1 MKRGRGIKRCRGGG
15 SRARLTRTEKTSLEV
30 VDEGEM
36 CNDDDEYDV
45 QADLGS
51 KEIDSADE
59 TSEDEC
65 IKTKPSKF

>member
-1 MKRGRGIKRCRGGG
+1 
-15 SRARLTRTEKTSLEV
+15 
-30 VDEGEM
+30 M

-65 IKTKPSKF
+65 IKTKPSKFQKKDTVNDCIKYKVES